1 MVKLRKQNKT
11 KRQSKQTK
19 HKAQSGGFYPS
30 VYGGIS
36 SAIILLPMLMRQLI
50 HMYTNPSNPSSTRKT
65 RKVKEN
71 KRKK

>member
-11 KRQSKQTK
+11 KRQSK

-36 SAIILLPMLMRQLI
+36 SATILLPMLVRQLI
-50 HMYTNPSNPSSTRKT
+50 HMYTNPTNTRKT
-65 RKVKEN
+65 KKVKEN

>member
-19 HKAQSGGFYPS
+19 YKAQSGGFYPS

-36 SAIILLPMLMRQLI
+36 SATILLPMLVRQLI
-50 HMYTNPSNPSSTRKT
+50 HMYTNTRKT

>member
-11 KRQSKQTK
+11 KRQSK

-30 VYGGIS
+30 VYGGIT
-36 SAIILLPMLMRQLI
+36 SATILLPMLMRQLI
-50 HMYTNPSNPSSTRKT
+50 HMYTNPTNTRKT

>member
-11 KRQSKQTK
+11 KRQRK

-36 SAIILLPMLMRQLI
+36 SATILLPMLMRQLI
-50 HMYTNPSNPSSTRKT
+50 HMYTNASSTRKT

>member
-1 MVKLRKQNKT
+1 MVKLTKQNKT
-11 KRQSKQTK
+11 KRQSKQTKHKK

-36 SAIILLPMLMRQLI
+36 SATILLPMLVRQLI
-50 HMYTNPSNPSSTRKT
+50 HMYTNPTNTRKT

>member
-36 SAIILLPMLMRQLI
+36 SATILLPMLVRQLI
-50 HMYTNPSNPSSTRKT
+50 YMYTNPSSTRKT

>member
-11 KRQSKQTK
+11 KRQRK

-36 SAIILLPMLMRQLI
+36 SATILLPMLMRQLI
-50 HMYTNPSNPSSTRKT
+50 HMYTNTRKT

>member
-11 KRQSKQTK
+11 KRQSK

-36 SAIILLPMLMRQLI
+36 SATILLPMLVRQLI
-50 HMYTNPSNPSSTRKT
+50 YMYTNTSNPSSTRKT